1 MTAPRPKRP
10 GRPRRPGL
18 PGPGPDRIRLAGTLL
33 DRGELTEAA
42 RLLEQVTAQEPGH
55 RAAWWLLRT
64 VLARKGDWKGLRTVL
79 ETLVRLDPPGDL
91 RDFYEAH
98 LRLLFGDLRRG
109 WELYEARRRLPD
121 LTIDWQWS
129 QPEWDGRPFPGKT
142 LLLHWEQGLG
152 DTLMFVRYAARAKAL
167 GGRVVLLA
175 QPELADLAGT
185 CPGVD
190 QVFSHRYPTPP
201 HDFWAPLLSLPHRF
215 GTDLDSIPCEVP
227 YLDVPDQVPNRLAI
241 TTALAASAGRTRVGL
256 AWAGS
261 AKHPRD
267 QERSLPAS
275 ALAPLGGLPG
285 VAWHSFQI
293 EPGSAPPLPGL
304 VDLAPLLANFS
315 DTAYALSGMDL
326 VITVDTA
333 LAHLAGALGIPAL
346 VLLAFGPDSR
356 WLLHRPDSPW
366 YPSLRLYR
374 QPRPGDWDPVLE
386 ALARDLGA

>member
-1 MTAPRPKRP
+1 M
-10 GRPRRPGL
+10 
-18 PGPGPDRIRLAGTLL
+18 
-33 DRGELTEAA
+33 
-42 RLLEQVTAQEPGH
+42 
-55 RAAWWLLRT
+55 
-64 VLARKGDWKGLRTVL
+64 
-79 ETLVRLDPPGDL
+79 
-91 RDFYEAH
+91 
-98 LRLLFGDLRRG
+98 
-109 WELYEARRRLPD
+109 
-121 LTIDWQWS
+121 
-129 QPEWDGRPFPGKT
+129 
-142 LLLHWEQGLG
+142 
-152 DTLMFVRYAARAKAL
+152 
-167 GGRVVLLA
+167 
-175 QPELADLAGT
+175 
-185 CPGVD
+185 
-190 QVFSHRYPTPP
+190 
-201 HDFWAPLLSLPHRF
+201 LSLPHRF

-241 TTALAASAGRTRVGL
+241 RQPWPPLRAGPGW
-256 AWAGS
+256 AWPGPEAP
-261 AKHPRD
+261 KHPRD